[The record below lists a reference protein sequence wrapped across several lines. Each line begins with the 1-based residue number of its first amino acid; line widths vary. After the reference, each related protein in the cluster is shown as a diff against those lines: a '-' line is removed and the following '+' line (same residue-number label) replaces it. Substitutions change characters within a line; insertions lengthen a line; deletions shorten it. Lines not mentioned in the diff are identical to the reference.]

1 VAKEFGG
8 KACPANFEELD
19 HLASQVLQRRYNGHS
34 NSKDAIVCTHGEL
47 EYRFTLLTKQCVIAQ
62 GRCGLCLLSSLCMKI
77 YKTMCVFAQGRCG
90 LCLLSSLCMKIYKTM
105 CVIAQGRCGSCCC

>member
-19 HLASQVLQRRYNGHS
+19 RLALQVLQRRYNGHS
-34 NSKDAIVCTHGEL
+34 NSKDAIVCSHGEL
-47 EYRFTLLTKQCVIAQ
+47 EYRVTLLTKQCVVAQ
-62 GRCGLCLLSSLCMKI
+62 GRCGS
-77 YKTMCVFAQGRCG
+77 
-90 LCLLSSLCMKIYKTM
+90 CLLSSLCMKIYKTM